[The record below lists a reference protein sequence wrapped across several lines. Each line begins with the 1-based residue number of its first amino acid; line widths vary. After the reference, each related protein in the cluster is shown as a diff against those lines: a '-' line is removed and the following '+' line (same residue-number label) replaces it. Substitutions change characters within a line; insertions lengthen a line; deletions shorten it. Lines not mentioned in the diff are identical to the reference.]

1 MSDTGDEALRGFRHQ
16 PVLVER
22 IVELFTP
29 VPPGWVVDAT
39 VGGGGHAAALLE
51 QHRHLRVLGLDQDED
66 ALAAAAERLEPFG
79 TRALLHRT
87 RFDALERTVQDL
99 HTTPVSGVLFDL
111 GVSSPQLDRAHR
123 GFSYRHD
130 GPLDMRMD
138 QRQGRTAAEVVND
151 TDEEE
156 LAGILRAF
164 GDERYA
170 RRIARAIVAARP
182 VHTTGELAA
191 LVRDAIPAPA
201 RRTGGHP
208 AKRTFQAIRIA
219 VNAELE
225 VLPTAIDAGLAALQP
240 GGRCAVL
247 SYHSGEDR
255 IVKARFRQA
264 ATGGWSGPAHLPPPS
279 GVHPTVRL
287 LKAGGWTPSAEEA
300 AANPRASSARLRA
313 VEKLAPPAPDPSQVQ
328 P

>member
-1 MSDTGDEALRGFRHQ
+1 MSDAGGEAASGFRHE

-39 VGGGGHAAALLE
+39 VGGAGHAAALLE
-51 QHRHLRVLGLDQDED
+51 RHEHLRVLGLDQDAD
-66 ALAAAAERLEPFG
+66 ALAAAAERLRPFG
-79 TRALLHRT
+79 DRATLHRT
-87 RFDALERTVQDL
+87 RFDSLDDIVQQL
-99 HTTPVSGVLFDL
+99 GTTPVSGVLFDL
-111 GVSSPQLDRAHR
+111 GVSSPQVDRAER

-130 GPLDMRMD
+130 APLDMRMD
-138 QRQGRTAAEVVND
+138 QRQARSAADVVND
-151 TDEEE
+151 IDEQE

-170 RRIARAIVAARP
+170 RRIAKAIVAARP
-182 VHTTGELAA
+182 VETTGQLAE

-219 VNAELE
+219 VNAELD
-225 VLPTAIDAGLAALQP
+225 VLAPAIDAGLAALQP

-255 IVKARFRQA
+255 IVKARLRHA
-264 ATGGWSGPAHLPPPS
+264 ATGGWKGPAHLPPPS

-287 LKAGGWTPSAEEA
+287 LKAGAWTPTEAEA
-300 AANPRASSARLRA
+300 QANPRAASARLRA
-313 VEKLAPPAPDPSQVQ
+313 VEKLAPPITDSEEARS
-328 P
+328 